1 MITLRDTMDVELV
14 RGQYPGHMNSFTA
27 DRRKYIGSV
36 TGRFRLAMIAASLCL
51 PFILA
56 PIAGAQISLTTA
68 VDLALRS
75 NPRVLSAQ
83 ADVARARAQV
93 SEALD
98 VYIPAVAIGAGL
110 GQAYGYSPNPPTLAT
125 ATGTSLV
132 YGSGQVTYIR
142 SAEAGEYSARL
153 ALRGVRDTVA
163 EDTAL
168 AFVALDHDQQRER
181 ALHQQNEYADK
192 LVTIVQQRVDAGQDN
207 QLDLTQAKLTAAQ
220 LRLSALR
227 AEDDTAGDRE
237 HLARLIGVPATAL
250 TTDGVFPATP
260 ANLDTAAGTTVHG
273 YANASVAAAFATA
286 DAKQLQAKADAS
298 FRFRPQISMFAQY
311 NRYATF
317 SDSFTQLQN
326 IYKDSNG
333 HTILTAN
340 EGFFGVQI
348 SIPIFDKGRGAK
360 ARESAAE
367 AAKLF
372 HDAQNA
378 EIDALD
384 GQTKIRHAVS
394 ELQAQAEVAG
404 LQQQYAQQ
412 KLDVLHVQLQNGT
425 GNPNGP
431 QMTPKDEQNM
441 RIDERDKYLAVV
453 DASFQLR
460 QAEIQLLRQTG
471 GLEEWLK
478 SAVSAQ
484 QPGTGIENKLPVA
497 PNPQP

>member
-1 MITLRDTMDVELV
+1 MTLRYTMDDEHV
-14 RGQYPGHMNSFTA
+14 RDRHPGHMNSISA
-27 DRRKYIGSV
+27 NRRSYIGSA
-36 TGRFRLAMIAASLCL
+36 TGRFRLAMVAASLCL
-51 PFILA
+51 PLGLV
-56 PIAGAQISLTTA
+56 PVAGAQISLTTA

-75 NPRVLSAQ
+75 NPRVQAAE

-93 SEALD
+93 SETLD
-98 VYIPAVAIGAGL
+98 VYIPVVAIGAGL
-110 GQAYGYSPNPPTLAT
+110 GQAYGYSPNPPTLAA

-132 YGSGQVTYIR
+132 YGSGQVAYIR

-153 ALRGVRDTVA
+153 ALRGVRDAVA

-168 AFVALDHDQQRER
+168 AFVALDHDQQREQ
-181 ALHQQNEYADK
+181 ALHQQTEYADK
-192 LVTIVQQRVDAGQDN
+192 LITIVQERVDAGQDN
-207 QLDLTQAKLTAAQ
+207 QIDLTQAKLTAAQ

-227 AEDDTAGDRE
+227 AQDDTAGDRE

-250 TTDGVFPATP
+250 NTDGVFPATP
-260 ANLDTAAGTTVHG
+260 PNLDTAAGTTVHG
-273 YANASVAAAFATA
+273 YANASVASAFATA
-286 DAKQLQAKADAS
+286 DAKQLQAKADAN
-298 FRFRPQISMFAQY
+298 FRFKPQVSMFAQY

-348 SIPIFDKGRGAK
+348 SIPVFDKGRGAK

-378 EIDALD
+378 ENDALD

-394 ELQAQAEVAG
+394 ELHLQADVAG
-404 LQQQYAQQ
+404 FQQQLAQQ
-412 KLDVLHVQLQNGT
+412 KLDVLRVQLQNGS

-431 QMTPKDEQNM
+431 QMTPKDEQNA
-441 RIDERDKYLAVV
+441 RIDERDKYLAVI

-478 SAVSAQ
+478 SAVSTP
-484 QPGTGIENKLPVA
+484 QPASGIENKLPAA
-497 PNPQP
+497 PSPQP